1 MEGRSQAVVLI
12 LTVRNTDH
20 LPVPPF
26 LLECKQTHRLL
37 GKPVPRDKRKMDLVA
52 AGVALLPTVKAA
64 TMSWRLR
71 PALGNFSPML
81 VDLPANSAPLTRGA
95 GLLILYETVMVL
107 TLLLTVMLDLT
118 VLPAL

>member
-1 MEGRSQAVVLI
+1 
-12 LTVRNTDH
+12 
-20 LPVPPF
+20 
-26 LLECKQTHRLL
+26 
-37 GKPVPRDKRKMDLVA
+37 
-52 AGVALLPTVKAA
+52 
-64 TMSWRLR
+64 
-71 PALGNFSPML
+71 ML